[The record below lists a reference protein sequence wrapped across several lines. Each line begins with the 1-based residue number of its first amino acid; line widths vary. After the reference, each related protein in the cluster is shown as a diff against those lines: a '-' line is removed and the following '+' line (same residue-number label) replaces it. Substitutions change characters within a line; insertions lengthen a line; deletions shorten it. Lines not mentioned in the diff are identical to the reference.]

1 MGRTPSPQPQN
12 IQQQNYQQPQIVVP
26 FPPYKPMNSGGS
38 TTNNLNSSAPAPVV
52 NSINQ
57 SLATGT
63 NSNYSS
69 KFLRKEIFLY
79 KYIMYRFFYGMSS
92 SSIIF
97 TL

>member
-12 IQQQNYQQPQIVVP
+12 MQQQNYQQPQIVVP

-38 TTNNLNSSAPAPVV
+38 TANNLNSTASAPVV

-63 NSNYSS
+63 NSNYPS
-69 KFLRKEIFLY
+69 KFLGQERHVCTNI
-79 KYIMYRFFYGMSS
+79 
-92 SSIIF
+92 
-97 TL
+97 

>member
-26 FPPYKPMNSGGS
+26 FSPYKPMNSGGS

-69 KFLRKEIFLY
+69 KFLREEIFLY
-79 KYIMYRFFYGMSS
+79 KYIMYRFFCAMK
-92 SSIIF
+92 
-97 TL
+97 